1 VLQAESGK
9 LMMTTLQMNRQDEV
23 DRNLE
28 YFLSEL
34 PKLSQSH
41 LGKFALL
48 RHRTITD
55 FFSTPVDA
63 VKAGKS
69 LYPDGIFSV
78 QQVTDVPIDLGF
90 FSHAGDNGSPQ

>member
-1 VLQAESGK
+1 MA
-9 LMMTTLQMNRQDEV
+9 TLQMNRQDEV

-55 FFSTPVDA
+55 FFSTSVDA

-69 LYPDGIFSV
+69 LYPDGIFSI

>member
-1 VLQAESGK
+1 MS
-9 LMMTTLQMNRQDEV
+9 NNSRQEEV
-23 DRNLE
+23 DRNLD

-34 PKLSQSH
+34 PKLSPLH
-41 LGKFALL
+41 FGEFALL

-55 FFSTPVDA
+55 FFSTSADA

-78 QQVTDVPIDLGF
+78 QQGTDVPIDLGF
-90 FSHAGDNGSPQ
+90 FSHAGNNGSSQ

>member
-1 VLQAESGK
+1 MATSS
-9 LMMTTLQMNRQDEV
+9 RQEEV

-41 LGKFALL
+41 LGEFALL

-55 FFSTPVDA
+55 FFSTSADA

-69 LYPDGIFSV
+69 LYPDGIFSI
-78 QQVTDVPIDLGF
+78 QQVTDLPIDLGF
-90 FSHAGDNGSPQ
+90 FSHAGDNGPSQ

>member
-1 VLQAESGK
+1 METSQVSV
-9 LMMTTLQMNRQDEV
+9 MSTNRQEEV

-34 PKLSQSH
+34 PRLSHSH
-41 LGKFALL
+41 LGEFALL

-55 FFSTPVDA
+55 FFSTSVDA

-69 LYPDGIFSV
+69 LYPDGMFSV
-78 QQVTDVPIDLGF
+78 QQVTDAAIDLGF
-90 FSHAGDNGSPQ
+90 FSHAGNNGSPQ

>member
-1 VLQAESGK
+1 MA
-9 LMMTTLQMNRQDEV
+9 TNRQEEV

-41 LGKFALL
+41 LGEFALL

-55 FFSTPVDA
+55 FFSTSADA

-69 LYPDGIFSV
+69 LYPDGIFSI
-78 QQVTDVPIDLGF
+78 QQVTDLPIDLGF
-90 FSHAGDNGSPQ
+90 FSHAGDNGPSQ